1 MARLLTV
8 PGRYDQLEPICKFVT
23 QAAHDAGLNE
33 VETGHCQL
41 AVDEACTNVIE
52 HGYRGEDR
60 GPISVQCDVA
70 PGELVITILD
80 RAARF
85 DPTQVAEPNTRVPL
99 EELPVGGLG
108 LFLMR
113 RVMDAVE
120 FSYEDGGNK
129 LVLIKRKA

>member
-23 QAAHDAGLNE
+23 QAAHDAGLSE

-85 DPTQVAEPNTRVPL
+85 DPTQVPEPNTRAPL

>member
-8 PGRYDQLEPICKFVT
+8 PGRYDQLETICQFVT
-23 QAAHDAGLNE
+23 EAAHAAGLGE
-33 VETGHCQL
+33 AETGHCQL

-60 GPISVQCDVA
+60 GPISVECEA
-70 PGELVITILD
+70 TPGELVISIFD
-80 RAARF
+80 QAGHF
-85 DPTQVAEPNTRVPL
+85 DPTRVPEPNTKAPL
-99 EELPVGGLG
+99 DELRVGGLG